1 MNELETIS
9 VANLPALRTDEVKAC
24 VDLVGDAIQSAKA
37 KLSAAKHI
45 GADKSI
51 IDEMSAQINDYSAL
65 KLRAEMELGKR
76 TAAIGTRQ
84 GARNDFVDSEYK
96 VTKGDTLAEIG
107 VTRDQASSYE
117 RMAKNEQEVEN
128 YIVETVAQGKAP
140 TRRGAM
146 ERLKPQERRRTSKV
160 FLPKEHDYHI
170 GRAERGEELPKPG
183 ISRDVNYMPEYG
195 FDDLMEEARGIIS
208 AFLKQL
214 RRLAYENKEIVS
226 GNPKEFEKALDDA
239 ETEIKKLKEEF

>member
-9 VANLPALRTDEVKAC
+9 AANLPALRTDEVKAC

-45 GADKSI
+45 GADKMI
-51 IDEMSAQINDYSAL
+51 IDEMTAQINDYSAL

-76 TAAIGTRQ
+76 TAQ
-84 GARNDFVDSEYK
+84 MERNTEFHGNRYSSDVNTDYN
-96 VTKGDTLAEIG
+96 TKKGEQLAEIG
-107 VTRDQASSYE
+107 VTRQQASAYE

-146 ERLKPQERRRTSKV
+146 EKIKPQEFRRTSRV
-160 FLPKEHDYHI
+160 FLPSERPQKHPVTEI
-170 GRAERGEELPKPG
+170 VINRATGEVEYTLDDLLVEMRAINDDFIQKYERIFEIRKDMIAENANAVKAVFDEL
-183 ISRDVNYMPEYG
+183 ISRYAKIKEG
-195 FDDLMEEARGIIS
+195 F
-208 AFLKQL
+208 
-214 RRLAYENKEIVS
+214 
-226 GNPKEFEKALDDA
+226 
-239 ETEIKKLKEEF
+239 